1 MARKKEDIFYTL
13 LKEFGFEI
21 QKTAEDYVELLKG
34 YPETANLIPLMRV
47 HEDRCDECVKKIME
61 QLLDSFITPFDRD
74 DISELATKLDDVVD
88 AMTGVAVSMELFN
101 TSGTRTEATQMAE
114 LTRAAVG
121 EIKVMLDHLPDY
133 KTDRTVLTKA
143 ISVGHIENEGDTVYE
158 AALSRL
164 FHEEDLDEYRRGHV
178 VSWMRIFDRMEECL
192 NDCDGA
198 ARVVRDVVMK
208 SA

>member
-13 LKEFGFEI
+13 LKEFGTEI

-34 YPETANLIPLMRV
+34 YPGTANLIPLMRV

-74 DISELATKLDDVVD
+74 DISQLATKLDDVVD

-114 LTRAAVG
+114 LTRAAVN

-133 KTDRTVLTKA
+133 KNDRTVLTKA

-158 AALSRL
+158 SALSRL

-192 NDCDGA
+192 NDCDAA
-198 ARVVRDVVMK
+198 ARVVRDVIMK